1 MGDEP
6 RAEEDTPP
14 EPDKPLGEED
24 NEVAVVLAES
34 LAKAIK
40 VSGKF
45 GGVAGVFFGVL
56 ICVWWGGVEV
66 VWEGVEWVWG
76 GGVGVWEGVEWV
88 CVCVCVGV
96 QG

>member
-56 ICVWWGGVEV
+56 IYVWWGV
-66 VWEGVEWVWG
+66 
-76 GGVGVWEGVEWV
+76 VGV
-88 CVCVCVGV
+88 
-96 QG
+96 